1 MLAPQVILDIHNSSN
16 KRSDGSSRFVYPISD
31 TVVMKLPISFEY
43 SGGIEQS
50 NEELLF
56 YQNRLQPQF
65 SHLVANLIDYVLIP
79 LHPFIKSPWCEY
91 NTVPI
96 LFLERVEPLHE
107 FITADIG
114 LFNLIDILKTW
125 YGKQLGNKY
134 YQELLH
140 FSRETGLS
148 DVMSNITNW
157 GVNAAGDIICI
168 DCGILHKPGSFDS
181 RYIPSH
187 YYSSSCSPFFP

>member
-1 MLAPQVILDIHNSSN
+1 
-16 KRSDGSSRFVYPISD
+16 
-31 TVVMKLPISFEY
+31 MKSFLSEA
-43 SGGIEQS
+43 
-50 NEELLF
+50 
-56 YQNRLQPQF
+56 QPQF
-65 SHLVANLIDYVLIP
+65 SHLVANLIDYVLYLYIRSSNHLGVSIIQFYIIP
-79 LHPFIKSPWCEY
+79 W
-91 NTVPI
+91 
-96 LFLERVEPLHE
+96 RVEPLHE